1 VFNTALK
8 AAANDMDSNA
18 EGCRKFCWISYLDF
32 QEYLMD
38 KDESEFTR
46 AVYLMYEKLISYGI
60 DTVVVQVR
68 PMGDAIYPSEYFPV
82 SAYISSTGELPDY
95 DPLLI
100 MVNTA
105 HEMGLSFEAW
115 INPYRLSRSNETTE
129 HFKQQTEYYEKYNAF
144 IYEYKNENG
153 ETCLSLEPSDQR
165 SIELIVSGVEEII
178 RGYDVDG
185 IHFDDY
191 FYVSGMHDGASDFE
205 DEISTEEKM
214 QYINSMISQ
223 VYEAVKAIDPECTF
237 GVSPAG
243 NLEAAK
249 EQGADI
255 ERWLST
261 PGYVDYIMPQIYWTD
276 YYVSDEETVTMFTDM
291 ARSWQDVN
299 ELGLPIYVGL
309 ALYRVG
315 EVSETDKGWS
325 LYSDNLAKSWQT
337 ALELGYDGYAL
348 FRYAWFD
355 YESAAAELENLKQVS
370 LSGNSSETDTGV
382 KRIKKLIDDIT
393 ELAKKYLQ

>member
-1 VFNTALK
+1 
-8 AAANDMDSNA
+8 
-18 EGCRKFCWISYLDF
+18 
-32 QEYLMD
+32 
-38 KDESEFTR
+38 
-46 AVYLMYEKLISYGI
+46 
-60 DTVVVQVR
+60 
-68 PMGDAIYPSEYFPV
+68 
-82 SAYISSTGELPDY
+82 
-95 DPLLI
+95 
-100 MVNTA
+100 
-105 HEMGLSFEAW
+105 
-115 INPYRLSRSNETTE
+115 
-129 HFKQQTEYYEKYNAF
+129 
-144 IYEYKNENG
+144 
-153 ETCLSLEPSDQR
+153 
-165 SIELIVSGVEEII
+165 
-178 RGYDVDG
+178 
-185 IHFDDY
+185 
-191 FYVSGMHDGASDFE
+191 MHDGASDSE
-205 DEISTEEKM
+205 DVISTEEKM

-237 GVSPAG
+237 GISPAG

-276 YYVSDEETVTMFTDM
+276 YYVSDEETVTMFTNM
-291 ARSWQDVN
+291 AKSWQDAN

-309 ALYRVG
+309 ALYRAG

-337 ALELGYDGYAL
+337 ASDLGYDGYAL

-370 LSGNSSETDTGV
+370 LNGNSSETDTGV